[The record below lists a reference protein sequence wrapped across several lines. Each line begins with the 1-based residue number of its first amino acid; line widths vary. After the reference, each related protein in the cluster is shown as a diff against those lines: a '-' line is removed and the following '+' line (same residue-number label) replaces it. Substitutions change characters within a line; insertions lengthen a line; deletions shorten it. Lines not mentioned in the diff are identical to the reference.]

1 MKGAILVGHGSRLSY
16 NKELLTRLSEI
27 FKEYFDG
34 NIIEIGFMEMNTP
47 KIMDAVR
54 SAVKKGADELY
65 IVPVFL
71 AKGVHTTEDIPGEVG
86 GFENGKSTID
96 VEGKKV
102 KLVYCEPIGPD
113 RRIAEI
119 LWDRVKEKY

>member
-1 MKGAILVGHGSRLSY
+1 MKSAILVGHGSRLSY
-16 NKELLTRLSEI
+16 NKELLTKLSDI

-47 KIMDAVR
+47 KIMDAVV

-65 IVPVFL
+65 IIPVFL
-71 AKGVHTTEDIPGEVG
+71 AKGIHTTEDIPNEVG
-86 GFENGKSTID
+86 GFVNGKNVIE
-96 VEGKKV
+96 VQGKKV
-102 KLVYCEPIGPD
+102 KLIYCDPIGPD

-119 LWDRVKEKY
+119 LWDRVREKY

>member
-1 MKGAILVGHGSRLSY
+1 MKGAILVGHGSRLNY
-16 NKELLTRLSEI
+16 NKELLIKLSET

-34 NIIEIGFMEMNTP
+34 KIIEIGFMEMNTP
-47 KIMDAVR
+47 KIMDAIR

-71 AKGVHTTEDIPGEVG
+71 AKGIHTTEDIPNEVG
-86 GFENGKSTID
+86 GFQSGKSFMD
-96 VEGKKV
+96 LDGKKV
-102 KLVYCEPIGPD
+102 KLIYCEPIGPD

>member
-1 MKGAILVGHGSRLSY
+1 MKGAILVGHGSRLNY
-16 NKELLTRLSEI
+16 NKELVIKISEF

-34 NIIEIGFMEMNTP
+34 EIIEVGFMEMNTP
-47 KIMDAVR
+47 KIMDAIR
-54 SAVKKGADELY
+54 SAVEKGADELY

-71 AKGVHTTEDIPGEVG
+71 AKGVHTTEDIPAEVG
-86 GFENGKSTID
+86 GIQDGKATID

-102 KLVYCEPIGPD
+102 KLFYCDPIGPD

-119 LWDRVKEKY
+119 LWDRLKEKY